1 MEKIIYD
8 VLNKLEENSYESY
21 IVGGYV
27 RDFLLGINSYD
38 IDITTNAK
46 PKEVLEIFK
55 CDSLKLYDYGNVSF
69 EKDNYT
75 FEITTFRKD
84 IKYINNRKPEKI
96 VYIYSLEED
105 LERRDFTI
113 NSICMDKEGNI
124 IDLHNGRKDLKRKII
139 RTIGDPDKKLKEDA
153 LRILRAIRFATVF
166 RFKLDLDLK
175 NAIIKHKE
183 LLRTLS
189 YERKKEELNKIFSSI
204 HVKYGV
210 KLLIELDL
218 IKELEINNLKNI
230 KCFDDLMGIWALL
243 DKCHIYPF
251 SKNEISIIIDIQN
264 VLTLDNLN
272 PLVLYKYGLY
282 VNSVAGA
289 IKNIDKKQITLKY
302 NNLKIHNRSEIE
314 VNGDDIAKALNK
326 KPGKYLRDVLD
337 DIEESIV
344 LEKIDNDKNKIINYV
359 INKYQEII

>member
-96 VYIYSLEED
+96 VYIDSFEED

-113 NSICMDKEGNI
+113 NAICMDKEGNI

-189 YERKKEELNKIFSSI
+189 YERKKEELNKIFCSKNK
-204 HVKYGV
+204 KYGI
-210 KLLIELDL
+210 KLLTTLGLLEPLELKDIHNVLYTNDL
-218 IKELEINNLKNI
+218 TGIWAMITDHDYAFTKNEKELTKKIR
-230 KCFDDLMGIWALL
+230 DLMGEDINNPIIQYKYGAYALSVVSDL
-243 DKCHIYPF
+243 KKLNTKKIIAKYEKLPIKDR
-251 SKNEISIIIDIQN
+251 NEISINAEEICETLNRKPDSFLKDIIEDIE
-264 VLTLDNLN
+264 TLIL
-272 PLVLYKYGLY
+272 KGL
-282 VNSVAGA
+282 
-289 IKNIDKKQITLKY
+289 IKNDKEVIKEYIK
-302 NNLKIHNRSEIE
+302 NN
-314 VNGDDIAKALNK
+314 
-326 KPGKYLRDVLD
+326 Y
-337 DIEESIV
+337 
-344 LEKIDNDKNKIINYV
+344 
-359 INKYQEII
+359 